1 MDSIG
6 NEEEEEEYKMIDDI
20 GSKHTNIFLAAKSL
34 WTIDSFAK

>member
-6 NEEEEEEYKMIDDI
+6 NEEEYEYNSIDDV